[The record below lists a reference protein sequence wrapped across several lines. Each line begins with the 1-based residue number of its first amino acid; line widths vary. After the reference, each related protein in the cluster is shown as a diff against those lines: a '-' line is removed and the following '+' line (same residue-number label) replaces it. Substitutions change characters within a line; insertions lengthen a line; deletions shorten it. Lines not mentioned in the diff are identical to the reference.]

1 MGLSVSTVAPVFLFL
16 LCIVGLALT
25 LLLVARLLRPRH
37 LSGTG
42 RTSYESG
49 MDPIHDTH
57 RRFDVRFHL
66 LAIAFLVFD
75 VELLFLYPWAV
86 ASPVMRG
93 EGKQWSVV
101 SGQRSVVSAKPQAA
115 GQSQVFNQS
124 ADFKTRGGRASAA
137 LRTNHWPLTTDPLLF
152 PGVMLFFA
160 LLALGFIYDW
170 RKGVFQWR

>member
-1 MGLSVSTVAPVFLFL
+1 MGFSVSTVAPVFLL
-16 LCIVGLALT
+16 LSCVVGLALA
-25 LLLVARLLRPRH
+25 LLLAARLLRPRH
-37 LSGTG
+37 VGGMG

-57 RRFDVRFHL
+57 RRFDVRFYL

-86 ASPVMRG
+86 ASPAMRD
-93 EGKQWSVV
+93 EDK
-101 SGQRSVVSAKPQAA
+101 QRSVVRGQWSVDGAKTQAA
-115 GQSQVFNQS
+115 GQSKNPNPES
-124 ADFKTRGGRASAA
+124 ADFQTRGTSSAA
-137 LRTNHWPLTTDPLLF
+137 SRADHRSLATDRFVF

-160 LLALGFIYDW
+160 MLALGFIYDW